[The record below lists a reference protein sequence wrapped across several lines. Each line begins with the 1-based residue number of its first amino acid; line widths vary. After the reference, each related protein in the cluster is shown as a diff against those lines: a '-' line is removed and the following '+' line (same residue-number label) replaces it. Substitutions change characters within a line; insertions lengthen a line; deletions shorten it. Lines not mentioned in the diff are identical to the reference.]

1 MNTYREPSSSADTRS
16 GDTGA
21 RRARADFQEKSGE
34 ALEQAQEMASEQL
47 DQLQGM
53 IRRNPLAATGIAAG
67 IGFFLALL
75 ARR

>member
-1 MNTYREPSSSADTRS
+1 MNTHRETLATTSDASAR
-16 GDTGA
+16 GA
-21 RRARADFQEKSGE
+21 RMEFQEKSNE
-34 ALEQAQEMASEQL
+34 AIGQAQQMASEQL

-53 IRRNPLAATGIAAG
+53 IRRNPLAAAGIAAG